1 MRMPHVGAVTM
12 VSTRVLESPL
22 AHASYV
28 HPASLS
34 AGRRGQR
41 RGPR

>member
-1 MRMPHVGAVTM
+1 MRMQISAGTVTM

-34 AGRRGQR
+34 AGRRG
-41 RGPR
+41 PR